1 MTLYYS
7 FNLSKT
13 VFQTPL
19 SLLSRKMAWF
29 LSYGTDFISDNYFI
43 LLFFFFNFYQTILAA
58 GMHPNTHRC
67 HLVLKFK
74 HWMPTA
80 RDYTHSL
87 GIFMQRYGHGLS
99 CEHTSSS
106 RTLWLTFSTAALS
119 HSRQTSQGISQCF
132 RAETG
137 CISLFEKLQPAQ
149 KNWERKEK
157 VECISLKTRN
167 NQRWKSSS
175 FLSSMV
181 VIPRAKSGC
190 SSLVLCSQYSCSEVE
205 TSMHCRTFPPTFFY
219 ISKRW
224 IKCMV

>member
-1 MTLYYS
+1 MYNSQNIRACHVKFIGHSVSSYSTVLWGSQKLNMRSLWHCTIHSIYQRQFFKHLYHFCPERWHDFS
-7 FNLSKT
+7 PMVLI
-13 VFQTPL
+13 L
-19 SLLSRKMAWF
+19 F
-29 LSYGTDFISDNYFI
+29 LTII
-43 LLFFFFNFYQTILAA
+43 LFCWCFFYFYQTILAA

-80 RDYTHSL
+80 RDDTHSL

-132 RAETG
+132 RAESG
-137 CISLFEKLQPAQ
+137 CISLFEKLQLAQ
-149 KNWERKEK
+149 KNWERKER

-167 NQRWKSSS
+167 ERDE
-175 FLSSMV
+175 
-181 VIPRAKSGC
+181 R
-190 SSLVLCSQYSCSEVE
+190 VLPFSVQ
-205 TSMHCRTFPPTFFY
+205 
-219 ISKRW
+219 W
-224 IKCMV
+224 